1 MQRTPVH
8 IITGFLG
15 AGKTTFLN
23 HLITNRL
30 PERILVIEN
39 EVGEVNI
46 DGALVVDGA
55 DSVVELTAGCIC
67 CSLNDDL
74 LEVLADLATRRNTF
88 DRIVIE
94 TTGIADPGA
103 VAETFIGDPRVE
115 RDFELINVIALAD
128 ARHLDEALRDTDEA
142 RRQIAF
148 ADVLLLNKMD
158 LVQPDD
164 LDALQQT
171 MRGINPLAK
180 TYVGTRGIF
189 PVDEILA
196 TAVMEDHGAEQQ
208 TAAVEHLHQHQ
219 HHDITSFALT
229 FDRDFDLSELNHQL
243 VVLLNV
249 YRHQVY
255 RVKGIVAAAGSPVKV
270 VLQSVRNLLALSDGT
285 PWEPGEVRQSKIVFI
300 GRGVN
305 RESIE
310 RVFKNALHMPI
321 PVTSATTA
329 ARKHPATKRPANF
342 ENISRPINA
351 IDPA

>member
-1 MQRTPVH
+1 MSRTPVH

-74 LEVLADLATRRNTF
+74 LEVLADLAGRRHTF

-115 RDFELINVIALAD
+115 RDFELFNVIGLAD

-148 ADVLLLNKMD
+148 SDVLLLNKTD
-158 LVQPDD
+158 LAQPDD
-164 LDALQQT
+164 LAVLEQT
-171 MRGINPLAK
+171 LRGINPLAK
-180 TYVGTRGIF
+180 VYTGMHGMF
-189 PVDEILA
+189 PVDEVLT
-196 TAVMEDHGAEQQ
+196 TAVMEDRGAEQQ
-208 TAAVEHLHQHQ
+208 TAAVESFHQHQ
-219 HHDITSFALT
+219 RHDITSFALT
-229 FDRDFDLSELNHQL
+229 FDRDFDLNELHHQL

-270 VLQSVRNLLALSDGT
+270 VVQSVRNLLALSDGT
-285 PWEPGEVRQSKIVFI
+285 PWQPGEVRQTKIVFI
-300 GRGVN
+300 GRGVK

-310 RVFKNALHMPI
+310 RIFRNCLHV
-321 PVTSATTA
+321 PVPVSATTSL
-329 ARKHPATKRPANF
+329 ARKQPATRKPLDLGNMLHQ
-342 ENISRPINA
+342 
-351 IDPA
+351 